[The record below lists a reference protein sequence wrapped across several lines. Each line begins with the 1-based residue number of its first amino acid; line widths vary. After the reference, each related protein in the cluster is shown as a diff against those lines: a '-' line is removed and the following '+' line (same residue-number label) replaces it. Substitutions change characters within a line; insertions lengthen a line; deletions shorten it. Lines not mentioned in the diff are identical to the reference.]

1 MIIDRNNLHAVAVA
15 TTGETEY
22 SIHFPVFRRELV
34 RTIIP
39 TLSRFYNYLNQEYGG
54 LSFHTETAIDFFEIA
69 LSLCKTEDEQKKIE
83 AFVEKILFGA
93 KAIDAS
99 GKIHEYSEI
108 KFSEYMQEFIKGE
121 LLFFCCA
128 CRYWTD
134 EFLAEA
140 EKTGLLTFSG
150 VTEYADSL
158 STKSQPE
165 DSLSEET
172 AE

>member
-54 LSFHTETAIDFFEIA
+54 LSFQTETAIDFYEIA
-69 LSLCKTEDEQKKIE
+69 LSLSKTDEERKKLE
-83 AFVEKILFGA
+83 SFVEKILFGA

-108 KFSEYMQEFIKGE
+108 KFSEYMDEFVRGE

-158 STKSQPE
+158 STKSQQE
-165 DSLSEET
+165 DSLSDMA

>member
-15 TTGETEY
+15 TNGETEY

-54 LSFHTETAIDFFEIA
+54 LSFQTETAIDFFEIA
-69 LSLCKTEDEQKKIE
+69 LSLCKTEEEQKKLE
-83 AFVEKILFGA
+83 SFVEKILFGA

-99 GKIHEYSEI
+99 GKIREYSEI
-108 KFSEYMQEFIKGE
+108 KFSEYMQELVKGE

-140 EKTGLLTFSG
+140 EKTGLLTSSG
-150 VTEYADSL
+150 VTEYAASL

-165 DSLSEET
+165 GNTSEET

>member
-15 TTGETEY
+15 TNGETEY

-54 LSFHTETAIDFFEIA
+54 LSFQTETAIDFFEIA
-69 LSLCKTEDEQKKIE
+69 LSLCKTEDEQKKLE
-83 AFVEKILFGA
+83 SFVDKILFGA

-99 GKIHEYSEI
+99 GKIREYSEI
-108 KFSEYMQEFIKGE
+108 KFSEYMDEFIKGE

-140 EKTGLLTFSG
+140 EKTGLLTLLG
-150 VTEYADSL
+150 VTEYAGTL
-158 STKSQPE
+158 STKSQQG
-165 DSLSEET
+165 DNTSEGT